1 MSYEKTSRS
10 LPWKVRELS
19 WLGTHHK
26 ITANSEPD
34 ILSELEAGQLA
45 VVALCPEGTF
55 EQVKIATPFLKAK
68 FEKTVVAL
76 LDDAN
81 LSPTSKASS
90 KLPWQSNAN
99 GFQRVSA
106 LLFPDGALVPF
117 KVVKDAYVPM
127 QNSAVISDAK
137 YLEELSGGN
146 TALVSGTLSE
156 NKAVIALNL
165 AYEDAVV
172 EINGQQKQLSQAV
185 TLYTSHDS
193 TLAYA
198 IAFSVAPAG
207 SKYISHWMATKH
219 RNTKG
224 MDRYREQL
232 RFDLIDLEKAGMK
245 FIKEVEL
252 MGQIPLELDSV
263 ELTNAINLVVVAAKP
278 PKAQSWFEG
287 WAAGKLEKAFEA
299 TAAIYGFNAF
309 SLYLAANEW
318 VLTKK
323 RNKKHFIA
331 VADVS
336 ANDFKVQSELKQF
349 LFSMY
354 TGK

>member
-1 MSYEKTSRS
+1 MSYEKTSSS

-26 ITANSEPD
+26 ITTNSEPD

-81 LSPTSKASS
+81 LSPTAKESS
-90 KLPWQSNAN
+90 KLPWQSNAS

-127 QNSAVISDAK
+127 QNGAVISDAK
-137 YLEELSGGN
+137 YLEELSGGK

-156 NKAVIALNL
+156 TKAVIALNL
-165 AYEDAVV
+165 AYEDALV
-172 EINGQQKQLSQAV
+172 EINGQQKHFSQAV

-207 SKYISHWMATKH
+207 SEYITHWMTTKH
-219 RNTKG
+219 KNTKG

-232 RFDLIDLEKAGMK
+232 RFDLIDLEKAANK

-252 MGQIPLELDSV
+252 MGQIPLELGSA
-263 ELTNAINLVVVAAKP
+263 ELSHAINLVVEAAKP

-287 WAAGKLEKAFEA
+287 WAAIKLEKAYEA
-299 TAAIYGFNAF
+299 TAAVYGFNAF
-309 SLYLAANEW
+309 SLYLTANEW

-336 ANDFKVQSELKQF
+336 ANDFKVQSQLKQF